1 MSRIHPTAIV
11 ADSANVAEDVEVGPY
26 AVIGDDVVIG
36 SGTWIGA
43 HASIVGP
50 TTIGC
55 NNKIYQFCSIGGDTQ
70 HTAKQTR
77 VSTLSIGD
85 GNTFREFCTI
95 NRGSDQGTNK
105 TVIGN
110 NNFLMAYVHVAH
122 DCVIGNNVTFANNA
136 SLAGHVEV
144 EDYAILGGF
153 TGIHQF
159 CRVGSHVMTGIATI
173 SFKDIPPYL
182 MVSGNTAQPF
192 GLNTRGLK
200 RRGFTEDDIKAL
212 KTAYKTLYRSG
223 LTQDKALGELAD
235 LADKYPD
242 VGHFVEFIKKT
253 ERGIIR

>member
-1 MSRIHPTAIV
+1 MSRIHPTAVI
-11 ADSANVAEDVEVGPY
+11 AESAIIAEDVEIGPY
-26 AVIGDDVVIG
+26 VVIGDEVVIG

-50 TTIGC
+50 TTIGR
-55 NNKIYQFCSIGGDTQ
+55 NNRIYQFCSIGGDTQ
-70 HTAKQTR
+70 HTARQTR

-95 NRGSDQGTNK
+95 NRGSDQGINK

-122 DCVIGNNVTFANNA
+122 DCIVGSNVTFANNA

-200 RRGFTEDDIKAL
+200 RRGFTENDIKAL

-223 LTQDKALGELAD
+223 LTQERALDELAD
-235 LADKYPD
+235 LAGTYPN